1 MKILYFSAA
10 WCGPCRSLAPIM
22 ENLADKIKYEKIDVD
37 ANQDLSVKYNVRS
50 IPALVL
56 VDDAGNEL
64 RRLTGAKQADTIL
77 NFYQE

>member
-22 ENLADKIKYEKIDVD
+22 ESLADKIEYEKIDVD

>member
-22 ENLADKIKYEKIDVD
+22 ESLADKIEYEKIDVD
-37 ANQDLSVKYNVRS
+37 ANQDLSVKYSVRS

>member
-10 WCGPCRSLAPIM
+10 WCGPCRTLAPIM
-22 ENLADKIKYEKIDVD
+22 ESISDKIEYEKIDVD
-37 ANQDLSVKYNVRS
+37 QNQDLSVKYNVRS
-50 IPALVL
+50 IPTLVL

-77 NFYQE
+77 NFYK

>member
-22 ENLADKIKYEKIDVD
+22 ESLADKIEYEKIDVD
-37 ANQDLSVKYNVRS
+37 ENQDLSVKYNVRS

-56 VDDAGNEL
+56 VDGAGNEL